1 MNRLVLL
8 LLLSTLFCSCKA
20 EQAEKAKGEPV
31 YNKKTA
37 KEWMADL
44 NSPNKD
50 ERESAAYALGEIGI
64 KAGPKLVSEIVVQLH
79 AILKDKRSDVRCEAI
94 RALGKI
100 GERSPS
106 ALSDETIK
114 HIAMGIFDRRDDVRE
129 QAAKSLG
136 QIGAKAAP
144 HCDVLFRGMNDSD
157 DDVREES
164 VESLGH
170 LLKFAD
176 EKNFKKGVTLL
187 IEILSDKD
195 RSVVRNA
202 IEALENLG
210 EKAVPALI
218 SAVEAQSPS
227 IQNRAIDILGEIG
240 PKAKAAI
247 PTLKI
252 ALENPST
259 KDAAQEALKKIQS
272 S

>member
-1 MNRLVLL
+1 MNRLLLL

-20 EQAEKAKGEPV
+20 EESEKPKGDPV
-31 YNKKTA
+31 YNERTA
-37 KEWMADL
+37 KEWMTDL
-44 NSPNKD
+44 NSPTKD
-50 ERESAAYALGEIGI
+50 KRESAAYALGEIGT
-64 KAGPKLVSEIVVQLH
+64 KAGPKLVTEIVVQLH

-106 ALSDETIK
+106 ALSNDTISE
-114 HIAMGIFDRRDDVRE
+114 IAMGIYDQRDDVRE
-129 QAAKSLG
+129 QSAKSLG

-176 EKNFKKGVTLL
+176 EKKFKKGVTLL
-187 IEILSDKD
+187 IEILGDKD

-202 IEALENLG
+202 IGALENLG

-218 SAVEAQSPS
+218 SAVETQRPS
-227 IQNRAIDILGEIG
+227 IQTRAIDILGEIG

-252 ALENPST
+252 ALQNPAT
-259 KDAAQEALKKIQS
+259 KDAAGEALKKIQ
-272 S
+272 